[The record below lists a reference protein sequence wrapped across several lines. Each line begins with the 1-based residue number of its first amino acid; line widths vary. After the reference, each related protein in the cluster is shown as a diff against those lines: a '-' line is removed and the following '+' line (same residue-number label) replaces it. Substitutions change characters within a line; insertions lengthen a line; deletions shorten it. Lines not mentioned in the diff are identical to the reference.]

1 MYITTVVIEEIM
13 SSMRNG
19 VGDGRSRREEKEQW
33 K

>member
-19 VGDGRSRREEKEQW
+19 VGDGRSRREEEQW